1 MDAVQPRG
9 VRRLVDGAV
18 GAGSAGGA
26 ARRHLSD
33 SGVKVAEEV
42 FVGRR
47 VHRIDREVNRRGRLL
62 AIDVP
67 AA

>member
-1 MDAVQPRG
+1 MDLDQPPG
-9 VRRLVDGAV
+9 FRRLVDGAI

-33 SGVKVAEEV
+33 GGIKVAEEV

-47 VHRIDREVNRRGRLL
+47 VYRIDREVNRRGRLL